1 MKQIFYSPKLKLSLR
16 KLKFLSAER
25 FYKKGITIYVVPITY
40 EEGKSDILS
49 VNCRNYSDAPFN
61 EAINAKCKDTPLCNS
76 IVEYYIMYNTPL
88 EKPQSESK
96 RDHYSS
102 SSNLY

>member
-16 KLKFLSAER
+16 KIKFLSAER

-40 EEGKSDILS
+40 EEGKSDIFS
-49 VNCRNYSDAPFN
+49 VNNRNYLGISFKD
-61 EAINAKCKDTPLCNS
+61 AINAKCKDTTLCNS

-88 EKPQSESK
+88 EKPKSGSK
-96 RDHYSS
+96 GDHYSS
-102 SSNLY
+102 SSDLY

>member
-16 KLKFLSAER
+16 KIKFLSAER

-40 EEGKSDILS
+40 EEGKSDIFS
-49 VNCRNYSDAPFN
+49 VNNRNYLGISFK
-61 EAINAKCKDTPLCNS
+61 EAINAKCKDTTLCNS

-88 EKPQSESK
+88 EKPKSESK
-96 RDHYSS
+96 GGHYSS
-102 SSNLY
+102 SSDLY

>member
-16 KLKFLSAER
+16 KIKFLSAER

-40 EEGKSDILS
+40 KEEKSDILS
-49 VNCRNYSDAPFN
+49 VNNRNYLGISFK

-88 EKPQSESK
+88 EKPKSESK
-96 RDHYSS
+96 GDHYSS
-102 SSNLY
+102 SDLY

>member
-16 KLKFLSAER
+16 KIKFLSAER

-40 EEGKSDILS
+40 EEGKSDIFS
-49 VNCRNYSDAPFN
+49 VNNRNYLGISFK
-61 EAINAKCKDTPLCNS
+61 EAINAKCKDTTLCNS

-88 EKPQSESK
+88 EKPKSESNG
-96 RDHYSS
+96 DHYSS
-102 SSNLY
+102 SSDLY

>member
-49 VNCRNYSDAPFN
+49 VD
-61 EAINAKCKDTPLCNS
+61 DT
-76 IVEYYIMYNTPL
+76 V
-88 EKPQSESK
+88 
-96 RDHYSS
+96 
-102 SSNLY
+102 

>member
-16 KLKFLSAER
+16 KIKFLSAER

-40 EEGKSDILS
+40 EEGKSDIFS
-49 VNCRNYSDAPFN
+49 VNNRNYLGISFKD
-61 EAINAKCKDTPLCNS
+61 AINAKCKDTTLCNS

-88 EKPQSESK
+88 EKPKSESK

-102 SSNLY
+102 SSDLY

>member
-16 KLKFLSAER
+16 KIKFLSAER

-40 EEGKSDILS
+40 EEGKSDIFS
-49 VNCRNYSDAPFN
+49 VNNRNYLGISFKD
-61 EAINAKCKDTPLCNS
+61 AINAKCKDTSLCNS

-88 EKPQSESK
+88 EKPKSESK
-96 RDHYSS
+96 GDHYSS
-102 SSNLY
+102 SSDLY

>member
-16 KLKFLSAER
+16 KIKFLSAER

-40 EEGKSDILS
+40 EEGKSDIFS
-49 VNCRNYSDAPFN
+49 VNNRNYLGISFKDAV
-61 EAINAKCKDTPLCNS
+61 NAKCKDTPLCNS

-88 EKPQSESK
+88 EKPKSESK
-96 RDHYSS
+96 GDLYSS
-102 SSNLY
+102 SSDLY

>member
-16 KLKFLSAER
+16 KIKFLSAER

-40 EEGKSDILS
+40 EEGESDIFS
-49 VNCRNYSDAPFN
+49 VNNRNYLGISFKD
-61 EAINAKCKDTPLCNS
+61 AINAKCKDTTLCNS

-88 EKPQSESK
+88 EKPKSESK
-96 RDHYSS
+96 GDHYSS
-102 SSNLY
+102 SSDLY

>member
-16 KLKFLSAER
+16 KIKFLSAER

-40 EEGKSDILS
+40 EEGKSDIFS
-49 VNCRNYSDAPFN
+49 VNNRNYLGISFKD
-61 EAINAKCKDTPLCNS
+61 AINAKCKDTPLCNS

-88 EKPQSESK
+88 EKPKSESK
-96 RDHYSS
+96 GDHYSS
-102 SSNLY
+102 SSDLY